1 MKQNDILLITVTKKF
16 VNNTFLRN
24 LFTGLESK
32 VNNTMKGVQVLA
44 YISLK
49 L

>member
-1 MKQNDILLITVTKKF
+1 MKQNYILLITVTKNV

-32 VNNTMKGVQVLA
+32 VNNTMKEVKFLA
-44 YISLK
+44 YNNLK